1 MAKKKIKR
9 KYKSKYKKY
18 ATAGMYNDNTIQASG
33 QQSAGQTANI
43 VFNESNPQVL
53 AGKMEFLKQTKED
66 AMRSSEEMANQ
77 VEQQKEID
85 KQSVALAEQELQQK
99 FQQGEQLLSKGK
111 QAVEK
116 VAGTIAAQKA
126 KKLAAEK
133 AAKSIAGEGFGNLA
147 RKKSAEEVSKILSS
161 QTAQK
166 GAELSLSG
174 TTGGSS
180 SLLGSFGGSAVTPGV
195 SSAGT
200 TLGTEA
206 VKTAG
211 TEVAKTAGTEVAK
224 TAGTEVAK
232 TVGSEAAKQGI
243 GAGLKSFATSGAGIG
258 TIASI
263 AGTGIKMLSDDN
275 DPTKSNVGE
284 YSGAVLSAA
293 GTGASIG
300 SIIPGVGTAI
310 GAGIG
315 AIYGGVKQFLGT
327 RAAKREAK
335 KLRDKRIAAA
345 NKYNQE
351 LSEKLIAAQS
361 SARAG
366 ELEQK
371 TYSGYDLGR
380 NITAKFGG
388 MRMGTPRYGF
398 RLA

>member
-43 VFNESNPQVL
+43 VFDESNPQVL

-85 KQSVALAEQELQQK
+85 KQNVALAEQKVQQK

-111 QAVEK
+111 KAVEK
-116 VAGTIAAQKA
+116 VAGQIAAQKA
-126 KKLAAEK
+126 KNLAAEK

-147 RKKSAEEVSKILSS
+147 RQKSAEEVSKILSS

-174 TTGGSS
+174 ASGGSS

-195 SSAGT
+195 TSAGT

-206 VKTAG
+206 AKTAG
-211 TEVAKTAGTEVAK
+211 TELAKTAGTEVAK

-232 TVGSEAAKQGI
+232 TVGTQAAKQGI

-275 DPTKSNVGE
+275 DPTKSNFGE

-300 SIIPGVGTAI
+300 SVIPGIGTAI

-327 RAAKREAK
+327 RAAKREAQ
-335 KLRDKRIAAA
+335 KLREERIARAD
-345 NKYNQE
+345 KYNQE
-351 LSEKLIAAQS
+351 LNQKLLAANA

-398 RLA
+398 SLA